1 MRLDFNVLWVE
12 DHRSN
17 VESQK
22 DKISSILRKQG
33 FRLSVEFAESVDEA
47 TGFLS
52 NSIYGD
58 HIDLI
63 LMDYDL
69 GAGKKGDVGV
79 EEVRG
84 IFEYKDI
91 IFYSG
96 QTTGSLAGMI
106 ADRQIPGVFT
116 SHRSDLPDVV
126 SGVFENLV
134 RKVLDID
141 HSRGIVMGATSDI
154 DHMVNVN
161 LEVIFEKNIDKKKE
175 LLQFVKDRVKDKK
188 YELLKA
194 LDDIE
199 KIEHYSQLFEHH
211 SIYTS
216 DDRFRLL
223 LKVLKSIDLHQSRRG
238 DFDKYREEIVP
249 KRNILGHVRVVRDGF
264 SRKLYDKKG
273 TELTVESMRLLRS
286 GLLDFQELFE
296 ELFPNQ

>member
-1 MRLDFNVLWVE
+1 
-12 DHRSN
+12 
-17 VESQK
+17 
-22 DKISSILRKQG
+22 
-33 FRLSVEFAESVDEA
+33 
-47 TGFLS
+47 
-52 NSIYGD
+52 
-58 HIDLI
+58 
-63 LMDYDL
+63 
-69 GAGKKGDVGV
+69 
-79 EEVRG
+79 
-84 IFEYKDI
+84 
-91 IFYSG
+91 
-96 QTTGSLAGMI
+96 
-106 ADRQIPGVFT
+106 
-116 SHRSDLPDVV
+116 
-126 SGVFENLV
+126 
-134 RKVLDID
+134 
-141 HSRGIVMGATSDI
+141 
-154 DHMVNVN
+154 